1 MSYSIDEV
9 MTSQQIFYYL
19 LENRELEEAKEKTL
33 YYAYTSDERIMN
45 LVKNQGEVAN
55 CTIERYGNT
64 IYLIPNEANEVL
76 GFSKKELKKILCK
89 STGTDKDYYLSQ
101 FAIMTLLVEF
111 YDGQG
116 RSSKAREFLSVGELQ
131 NVIAQRLKEG
141 ANAFDE
147 QQQQQHGIAY
157 KNMKEA
163 FDALHSDA
171 KGTRKRTTKE
181 GFLRTILVFL
191 QEQGLIEYVELDEMI
206 MTTKKLDQFMDFH
219 ILNQNNFQRVHQI
232 IKEVA
237 DESH

>member
-9 MTSQQIFYYL
+9 MKSQQIFYYL
-19 LENRELEEAKEKTL
+19 LENRVLEEAKEKNL

-64 IYLIPNEANEVL
+64 IYLIPNETNEVL
-76 GFSKKELKKILCK
+76 GFSKKELKKIFCK

-131 NVIAQRLKEG
+131 NIIAQRLKEG
-141 ANAFDE
+141 AEYFDE
-147 QQQQQHGIAY
+147 QQQ
-157 KNMKEA
+157 
-163 FDALHSDA
+163 
-171 KGTRKRTTKE
+171 
-181 GFLRTILVFL
+181 
-191 QEQGLIEYVELDEMI
+191 
-206 MTTKKLDQFMDFH
+206 
-219 ILNQNNFQRVHQI
+219 
-232 IKEVA
+232 
-237 DESH
+237 